1 MPFRNVSFAPNFC
14 YHVFNRGS
22 EKRILFLY
30 EKDYN
35 NFLERVKDNLKKYSI
50 SLLSFCLLPNHFH
63 FLLQQKSEASV
74 AKFMNALLLGYAKY
88 FNTKYERVGPLF
100 QGRFKAKIIENDE
113 YLLQL
118 SKYIHCNPLSSSSG
132 NHTDS
137 RNFLSTYHYSS
148 YSDYLGTKTWPFVET
163 ELILSYFS
171 KNNPQLSYKSF
182 VEETKVDL
190 ETLAPFVLED

>member
-1 MPFRNVSFAPNFC
+1 
-14 YHVFNRGS
+14 
-22 EKRILFLY
+22 
-30 EKDYN
+30 
-35 NFLERVKDNLKKYSI
+35 
-50 SLLSFCLLPNHFH
+50 
-63 FLLQQKSEASV
+63 
-74 AKFMNALLLGYAKY
+74 MNALLLGYAKY

-118 SKYIHCNPLSSSSG
+118 SKYIHCNPLSPNSG
-132 NHTDS
+132 NPMGS

-148 YSDYLGTKTWPFVET
+148 YLDYLGVKTWPFVET

-182 VEETKVDL
+182 VEETKVNL